1 MWQVP
6 TAGKEDEGPTLVLA
20 GSPKRLG
27 LAHSS
32 GSGPRVLSSANSM
45 LEPMPPWGTSV
56 LGVCRHS
63 PAHLP
68 HPRVY
73 QSRTRPSIQM
83 KPRTVLHNIG

>member
-1 MWQVP
+1 MWQ
-6 TAGKEDEGPTLVLA
+6 TLVLVW
-20 GSPKRLG
+20 SPKRLG
-27 LAHSS
+27 LAHSR

-63 PAHLP
+63 VAHQP

-73 QSRTRPSIQM
+73 KARTRPLINI
-83 KPRTVLHNIG
+83 KPQTVLHKVGLRFPMR